1 MKLMK
6 KFAKILIGGCVAFC
20 LASCTPETAP
30 TARPTHALSAPALAP
45 SPTVAILTSDQLY
58 GQETP
63 RFGVNDL
70 TAASLPSGQELPPI
84 INGTLSPNGSQGVE
98 IILLDNSRALGA
110 LYESNALG
118 RAPAILLL
126 SRNSGV
132 WGNLPLDLQASG
144 FTVMSLVLPNAD
156 YSTEELGEIL
166 NTLGLVS
173 TVDPGRMAVIAEIES
188 ADFALQACAI
198 QLLCDAL
205 VMLSP
210 VNRDATLGAV
220 GNFIPR
226 PLFLAVAQDDP
237 ISYPTT
243 LALSGVTQGAS
254 TFSEY
259 PTGRGAGLLTL
270 NTDLTSTLIAWLR
283 DNF

>member
-1 MKLMK
+1 MK
-6 KFAKILIGGCVAFC
+6 KLAHILITGCMAIF
-20 LASCTPETAP
+20 LASCAPEVAP
-30 TARPTHALSAPALAP
+30 TARPTPALSAPTLAP

-84 INGTLSPNGSQGVE
+84 IYGTPAPDGSQAIE
-98 IILLDNSRALGA
+98 IVLLDDTRALGV
-110 LYESNALG
+110 LYTSNALV

-126 SRNSGV
+126 SRTGNV

-144 FTVMSLVLPNAD
+144 FTVMSLVLPNAN
-156 YSTEELGEIL
+156 YSTDELGEIL

-173 TVDPGRMAVIAEIES
+173 TVDPGRMAVIAEIDS
-188 ADFALQACAI
+188 ADFALQACAV

-210 VNRDATLGAV
+210 VNRDVTLGAV
-220 GNFIPR
+220 SNFIPR
-226 PLFLAVAQDDP
+226 PLFLAVAQDDA

-254 TFSEY
+254 TFVEY
-259 PTGRGAGLLTL
+259 ATGRGVGLLTL
-270 NTDLTSTLIAWLR
+270 NSDLTTTLIAWLR